1 MHLLPTTRHIQT
13 VKNNSVSPGAYIFS
27 LDISLFSNKNWK
39 DFLNNIF
46 RSNLA
51 DNEIKSRFCSFKRCY
66 MDGQIIWH
74 RCDTNSPVI
83 VKNPLFAVSLRL
95 EWLYLRENFYA
106 HADILFKRSNHD
118 LFNSFWSCYF
128 CWLLIAD
135 KKHSQPGTGS

>member
-83 VKNPLFAVSLRL
+83 VKNPLFPCHYDSSDFICERIFMPMPIFFSKGQITICLTHFEAAIFVG
-95 EWLYLRENFYA
+95 Y
-106 HADILFKRSNHD
+106 
-118 LFNSFWSCYF
+118 
-128 CWLLIAD
+128 
-135 KKHSQPGTGS
+135 